1 MLMYQPSFDLERK
14 LARRIPHPLRR
25 LLVAADRAAVGFME
39 RHGIAALRVALAIV
53 FIWFGALKVVDRSP
67 VEDIVKE
74 TIFFLPGEPSFHLLG
89 CLEIAIGVGLLV
101 PVALRLTLLLFWVQ
115 MTGTF
120 LTLFVLP
127 ERSFQGGNPLLLGV
141 LGEFVVKNLVL
152 ISAGLVIYASI
163 RRRPSP
169 HRTPSHRATADLLI
183 CDASSPERYAIRAVG
198 AAGSAGASA
207 STSAAARS
215 PASIAPSR

>member
-1 MLMYQPSFDLERK
+1 MYQTSLDLERK
-14 LARRIPHPLRR
+14 LARRIPMRLRR
-25 LLVAADRAAVGFME
+25 ILVAVDHAAVGFME

-53 FIWFGALKVVDRSP
+53 FIWFGVLKVVDRSP

-74 TIFFLPGEPSFHLLG
+74 TIFFLPGDPFFRLLG

-101 PVALRLTLLLFWVQ
+101 PVALRLTLLVFWAQ
-115 MTGTF
+115 MAGTF

-127 ERSFQGGNPLLLGV
+127 DRSFQGGNPLLLGV

-152 ISAGLVIYASI
+152 MSAGLVIYASI
-163 RRRPSP
+163 RRQRDS
-169 HRTPSHRATADLLI
+169 HRTRTYPGTADLVI
-183 CDASSPERYAIRAVG
+183 AGPSSTESYALGALG
-198 AAGSAGASA
+198 AAGAAGAAA
-207 STSAAARS
+207 STSVAARS

>member
-1 MLMYQPSFDLERK
+1 MLMYQTSLDLERK
-14 LARRIPHPLRR
+14 LARRFPLRLRR

-53 FIWFGALKVVDRSP
+53 FIWFGVLKVVDRSP

-74 TIFFLPGEPSFHLLG
+74 TIFFLPGDPFFRLLG

-101 PVALRLTLLLFWVQ
+101 PVALRLTLLVFWAQ
-115 MTGTF
+115 MVGTF

-127 ERSFQGGNPLLLGV
+127 DRSFQGGNPLLLGV

-163 RRRPSP
+163 RRQRAS
-169 HRTPSHRATADLLI
+169 HLTPTYPGTADLVI
-183 CDASSPERYAIRAVG
+183 
-198 AAGSAGASA
+198 AGASASASAPEPYAGIAA

>member
-1 MLMYQPSFDLERK
+1 LDLERK
-14 LARRIPHPLRR
+14 LARRIPMRLRR

-53 FIWFGALKVVDRSP
+53 FIWFGVLKVIDRSP
-67 VEDIVKE
+67 VEDIVKA
-74 TIFFLPGEPSFHLLG
+74 TVFFLPGDPFFRLLG

-101 PVALRLTLLLFWVQ
+101 PVALRLTLLLFWAQ
-115 MTGTF
+115 MAGTF
-120 LTLFVLP
+120 LTLVVLP
-127 ERSFQGGNPLLLGV
+127 DRSFQGGNPLLLGV

-152 ISAGLVIYASI
+152 FSAGLVIYASI
-163 RRRPSP
+163 RRQQYPNLTR
-169 HRTPSHRATADLLI
+169 SHRVTADFMI
-183 CDASSPERYAIRAVG
+183 DGASSPERYASRAVG
-198 AAGSAGASA
+198 SAGSAVMSA